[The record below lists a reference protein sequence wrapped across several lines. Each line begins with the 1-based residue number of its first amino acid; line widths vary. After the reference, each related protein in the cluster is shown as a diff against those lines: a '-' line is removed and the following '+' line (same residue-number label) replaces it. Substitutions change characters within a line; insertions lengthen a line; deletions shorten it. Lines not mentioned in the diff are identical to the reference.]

1 MTFTTCSL
9 LTLHL
14 NHYIHYNS
22 KAVLQLNLVPHITST
37 PHWHSDNWLFRKCFK
52 MFFTRKIIQP
62 RTEAV
67 DTFLKMLTD
76 MFLFRLFKLW
86 SKTENIWKSLLRVAS
101 RFSDYFSGQNTTGG
115 VQITTVCIFPV
126 CSCQHRQGRR
136 IPSGSL
142 QSCPEVRWPWT
153 CQESGGLRGPDPG
166 ETPVFVSR
174 TRPGRTRWTTSAGCW
189 NISKYFQNISY
200 KTFPYV
206 NWVRPGRAGSEPRL
220 STDLV

>member
-1 MTFTTCSL
+1 MSVKSHYPAGDIELMTFTTCSL

-22 KAVLQLNLVPHITST
+22 MADVTVKPDPRSHLPPALRGAPIIDYLENAT
-37 PHWHSDNWLFRKCFK
+37 KY
-52 MFFTRKIIQP
+52 FTRKIIQP

-126 CSCQHRQGRR
+126 CSCRHQQGRR

-142 QSCPEVRWPWT
+142 RSCREV
-153 CQESGGLRGPDPG
+153 Q
-166 ETPVFVSR
+166 
-174 TRPGRTRWTTSAGCW
+174 
-189 NISKYFQNISY
+189 
-200 KTFPYV
+200 
-206 NWVRPGRAGSEPRL
+206 
-220 STDLV
+220 